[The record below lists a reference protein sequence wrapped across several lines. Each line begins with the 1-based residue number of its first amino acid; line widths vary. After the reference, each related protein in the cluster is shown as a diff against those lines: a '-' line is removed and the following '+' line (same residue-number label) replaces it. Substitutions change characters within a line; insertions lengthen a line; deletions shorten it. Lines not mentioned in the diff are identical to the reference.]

1 MDNKKELLEWIL
13 RDKSKSRQDLNQNQ
27 KKAYLHK
34 LHSKIDPSKLRKKNK
49 PSRFFI
55 DNEYVHGGYLATL
68 SKLCTSVYMA
78 LLVHCNTET
87 QAAFPSITTIQ
98 ELVGSKNRSSII
110 KAIRILEGCGIIGVT
125 RADGMFNMVNLYTFH
140 ASDLW
145 LPVPNWNR
153 KIKISEAPP
162 QLQKQKPRSYNKRP
176 YRSDD
181 NGTLTN
187 LRENSP
193 NSLTSIGDVLKRQ
206 MQKWQIQIPEEK
218 VAIQTPS
225 GDTVIH
231 PEKDPLLPVITGN
244 LREHRS
250 DDNVT
255 TIEQS
260 PPFINGEKRS
270 EDPFINGEKWID
282 QGTNNTGH
290 DPNDQTIKS
299 AYEQ

>member
-1 MDNKKELLEWIL
+1 
-13 RDKSKSRQDLNQNQ
+13 
-27 KKAYLHK
+27 
-34 LHSKIDPSKLRKKNK
+34 
-49 PSRFFI
+49 
-55 DNEYVHGGYLATL
+55 
-68 SKLCTSVYMA
+68 MA
-78 LLVHCNTET
+78 LLVHCNTES

-140 ASDLW
+140 ASELW

-206 MQKWQIQIPEEK
+206 MQKWQVPES
-218 VAIQTPS
+218 VAIQGHS
-225 GDTVIH
+225 GDTVVRPDNTGKIQEEAITN
-231 PEKDPLLPVITGN
+231 PQLLPEIAGN
-244 LREHRS
+244 LRENRS

-255 TIEQS
+255 AIEQS
-260 PPFINGEKRS
+260 PPINNGEKRG
-270 EDPFINGEKWID
+270 EDPFINGEKWVD
-282 QGTNNTGH
+282 EGTNNMGH
-290 DPNDQTIKS
+290 NLNDQNIKS